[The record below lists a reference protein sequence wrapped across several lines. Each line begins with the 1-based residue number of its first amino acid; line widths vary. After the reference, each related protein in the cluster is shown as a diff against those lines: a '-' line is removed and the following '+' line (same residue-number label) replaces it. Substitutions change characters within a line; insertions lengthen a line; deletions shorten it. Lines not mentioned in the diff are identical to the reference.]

1 VDRTSLLW
9 VLVLFFGTALI
20 FGGLR
25 RLTEDQSAGVTI
37 AVQVAALAVVLG
49 ALVVWVRRRE

>member
-1 VDRTSLLW
+1 M
-9 VLVLFFGTALI
+9 LVLFFGTAII

-37 AVQVAALAVVLG
+37 AAQVTALLLIVG
-49 ALVVWVRRRE
+49 ALVLYVRRRE